1 MEKQDRICNRC
12 VMDTTD
18 PDISFDENGVCSHC
32 LRYDQLIRSS
42 AYLRKREPGALEW
55 LLDEIKTR
63 GTGRNYDC
71 IIGVSG
77 GVDSTYVAYLTTS
90 LGLRPLAVHL
100 DNGWDSE
107 LAVRNIEKTLKR
119 LGIDLYTY
127 VMDWEEFRALQLAFL
142 RASTPD
148 AEIPTDHAI
157 LAILYEVAA
166 KQDIRYILSGHNVAT
181 ESAGV
186 GAWAQ
191 GHGDWRYIESVN
203 RQWGTR
209 PLKSFPC
216 YGPWKFIYYTLV
228 RRIRFIQIL
237 DYVDYNKRKALDVL
251 EKELHW
257 QYYGGKHYESIYT
270 RFYRGYYL
278 PKKFGFEKKKE
289 DLSSL
294 IWSGQITRNEALLEL
309 GKSNYPEELQ
319 RQDIEYVTKKLGISQ
334 EEFRDIMTS
343 PPKSFWDYPSYKKIL
358 RHCRPIVSV
367 YHLLKRS

>member
-1 MEKQDRICNRC
+1 MGKDYRICTRC

-18 PDISFDENGVCSHC
+18 PDITFDERGVCSHC
-32 LRYDQLIRSS
+32 LRYDQLIRSG
-42 AYLRKREPGALEW
+42 AYLRKQEPSALER
-55 LLDEIKTR
+55 LIDQIKKR
-63 GTGRNYDC
+63 GKAKNYDC

-77 GVDSTYVAYLTTS
+77 GVDSTYVAYLTKS

-107 LAVRNIEKTLKR
+107 LAVRNIEKTLNK

-127 VMDWEEFRALQLAFL
+127 VMDWEEFRTLQLAFL
-142 RASTPD
+142 KASTPE

-166 KQDIRYILSGHNVAT
+166 REGIKYILSGHNVAT

-186 GAWAQ
+186 AAWAQ
-191 GHGDWRYIESVN
+191 GHGDWLYIKSVN
-203 RQWGTR
+203 REQGTR
-209 PLKSFPC
+209 SLKSFPH
-216 YGPWKFIYYTLV
+216 YGPWGFIYYTLIK
-228 RRIRFIQIL
+228 RIRFIPIL
-237 DYVDYNKRKALDVL
+237 DYTDYKKSVALDVL
-251 EKELHW
+251 EKELNW

-278 PKKFGFEKKKE
+278 PKKFGFEKKRE

-294 IWSGQITRNEALLEL
+294 IWSGQITRKDALLDIQ
-309 GKSNYPEELQ
+309 KSNYPEEMQ
-319 RQDIEYVTKKLGISQ
+319 KQDVEYVTKKLGIT
-334 EEFRDIMTS
+334 EEDFQDIMAS
-343 PPKSFWDYPSYKKIL
+343 PPKCFWDYPSYKKIL